1 MRHIQFTR
9 RPLLQRLLH
18 VFVINLL
25 CALLI
30 SKLMSRNSNF
40 VENLVFSNCI
50 GYSCFFMV
58 HGACRAIWRKEKP
71 PLAGVIATTLLL
83 TPVGYFTGSLISAW
97 IYAYPVQAVLKN
109 QLHYYEAILSVSA
122 VAATI
127 GAWSM
132 WNRARISE
140 LQAAAE
146 AEKARSAA
154 IERQAVQSQL
164 QMLQAQIEPHM
175 LFNTLAN
182 LQGLIALDPDR
193 AQHMLAQLITYM
205 RATLQ
210 ASRAAE
216 TSLAQ
221 EFTLIKAYLELLA
234 IRMGKRL
241 QYQTNLPESLAQAR
255 IAPMLLQPLVENAIK
270 HGLEPAISGGT
281 LIVSASEEQQQ
292 LVIRIADTGLGLP
305 DQPEAI
311 PGPDALGNH
320 VGNANLRQRLQALYG
335 DSASFHLYANQPAG
349 AVSELR
355 LPLNLK
361 LETNE
366 KQP

>member
-1 MRHIQFTR
+1 MRYIQIR
-9 RPLLQRLLH
+9 HRPLLQRLLH
-18 VFVINLL
+18 VFIINLL
-25 CALLI
+25 CAFLI
-30 SKLMSRNSNF
+30 SKLMARNSHF
-40 VENLVFSNCI
+40 IENLVFSNCI
-50 GYSCFFMV
+50 GYCCFFMV
-58 HGACRAIWRKEKP
+58 HGACKAIWRNGKA
-71 PLAGVIATTLLL
+71 PLAGVIGMTLLL
-83 TPVGYFTGSLISAW
+83 TPVGYFTGSMISAW

-193 AQHMLAQLITYM
+193 AQHMLAQLITYL

-210 ASRAAE
+210 ASRAAR
-216 TSLAQ
+216 TPLAQ
-221 EFTLIKAYLELLA
+221 EFSLIRAYLELLA

-241 QYQTNLPESLAQAR
+241 QYEISLPEGLESAV
-255 IAPMLLQPLVENAIK
+255 IAPMLIQPLAENAIK

-281 LIVSASEEQQQ
+281 LKISATSEQEQ
-292 LVIRIADTGLGLP
+292 LIIRICDTGLGLP
-305 DQPEAI
+305 ENPADI
-311 PGPDALGNH
+311 PGPDAQGLH
-320 VGNANLRQRLQALYG
+320 VGNANLRERLQALYG
-335 DSASFHLYANQPAG
+335 DAASFRLYANQPAG
-349 AVSELR
+349 AISELR
-355 LPLNLK
+355 LPLTYQPDTI
-361 LETNE
+361 ET
-366 KQP
+366 P